1 MSSPK
6 YIWAHYIAW
15 PLFSPFLGAALCV
28 ALFQL
33 CQMLWK
39 DVQNFYHQRHTKIIN
54 LVFSDYYLVYYF
66 SNKGTFN
73 LKITL
78 STMIFV
84 NYDDFVLLKK

>member
-1 MSSPK
+1 MCSIISVMSNALERCTELLSPK
-6 YIWAHYIAW
+6 AY
-15 PLFSPFLGAALCV
+15 
-28 ALFQL
+28 
-33 CQMLWK
+33 
-39 DVQNFYHQRHTKIIN
+39 KIIN